1 MLRKIWVGM
10 VATSAILAKNP
21 TNAMIIIACCLL

>member
-1 MLRKIWVGM
+1 MLKTIWIGT
-10 VATSAILAKNP
+10 VASAAILTKNP

>member
-1 MLRKIWVGM
+1 MLKKVYF
-10 VATSAILAKNP
+10 VAVASAAMAAKNP